1 MTQMNLSKNRNRLT
15 NKENRPVVAK
25 GVGVGRGMKWSVGV
39 CRWKLSYMEGINKAL
54 LYSTE
59 NYIQCP
65 LINHNGKE
73 Y

>member
-15 NKENRPVVAK
+15 NKNRPVVAK
-25 GVGVGRGMKWSVGV
+25 GVGVGRGMKWLVGV
-39 CRWKLSYMEGINKAL
+39 SRWKLSYMEGINKAL

-59 NYIQCP
+59 NYIRCP